1 MVGSSSVAIASGSSI
16 ADRELDALNNNLGNY
31 NNATLTIAR
40 SGGANTSDIFSFGTM
55 ADVTVNNNTLLYG
68 NNVIA
73 NFTNTGGQLQ
83 ITFVSTNGSIANTA
97 LVHEVID
104 AIYYSSSSNSLPS
117 SIALT
122 YTFNDGL
129 GIGSNSVV
137 TGTAMVNIDYPPTI
151 SNSAATAVF
160 VEGLLPVTV
169 SAGISISDPHNLDLL
184 NSGLGNY
191 GGTTL
196 TIARS
201 GGANSQDLFSFGT
214 MSGIT
219 INNSIDTI
227 TAGGHVIANFT
238 NTAGQLQIN
247 FVSANGTIVTKT
259 IINEIADAVQYSNSN
274 GIPPG
279 SINLA
284 YSLNDGLG
292 YGVNSISTINA
303 PVNIYYPP
311 VVNTNASV
319 AASFIVGAS
328 SVAIASGSSIA
339 DRGLDSL
346 NNNLG
351 DYNSS
356 ILTVARSGG
365 ANVNDVFSFGA
376 MADVTV
382 NNNTLLSGGNVIAN
396 FTNLGGQLQIAF
408 VSNNGSIAT
417 TALVHEIVD
426 SIYYQNTAN
435 SPPANVTLAYTFN
448 DGLGFGSNSIAASLA
463 TVDIYSPPTI
473 NNYYAAATFIEGSAP
488 VSISTGVSISDPHEL
503 DGLNSGLGNYG
514 GTTLTVAR
522 SGGANAQDQFSFSF
536 GNTSGI
542 SVNGPG
548 ETITFNGH
556 LIANFTNAA
565 GQLQIN
571 FVSASGAIVTTAIIN
586 EVVDAI
592 QYSNTSNL
600 PYGSINLAYSLND
613 GLGNGANSI
622 ATTDV
627 AVNVVSGSLYYPPDI
642 ENSSA
647 SATFV
652 EGITP
657 VVISTGISIVDP
669 NILDLLDNGLGNY
682 NGTTLTILRSGGSVS
697 DDVFSFNAMANI
709 TVNTINGTI
718 SYNNSV
724 IANFINNNGQLQIH
738 FTSSNGAV
746 VTTALVNEIANG
758 VCYSNSNSTPPDSVT
773 LDYMFD
779 DGMGFGSVTT
789 NATINIEYFPPIVNN
804 SASTAA
810 TFIAGLEP
818 VAISTG
824 ISISASQEL
833 DILNSHLGNYN
844 GASLTVVRAGSAN
857 AQDLFSFGTMADVT
871 VNTTNGTLSAG
882 GHVIA
887 NYTNTA
893 GQLQINFVSTNGSIA
908 TTSLVNEVA
917 NAIQYSNSSSLPPN
931 TVVLSYEFSDG
942 IGVNTVMTN
951 AVVDIMTSYTYH
963 PPVISNSIATA
974 TFIEGG
980 TPVVESGVAIS
991 DPNLLDLFNN
1001 NLGNYN
1007 GTTLTV
1013 ARSGGAN
1020 AEDLLSFGAIAGGV
1034 SVNNNGT
1041 LTING
1046 NVIANFTNT
1055 AGQLQINFV
1064 SAGGTIVTKS
1074 LVNTIVD
1081 AIQYSNSYTAAPG
1094 NITLDYTFND
1104 GISTNSVTT
1113 SAIVDIYYKPSIV
1126 NNGAKVSYI
1135 EGLAPVAINAGIVI
1149 SDPHELDAL
1158 NNGFGDYNGSILTI
1172 ARSGAPNSQD
1182 VFSFG
1187 TISGVTVNSNNLVVN
1202 GNTVATFTNSGGTL
1216 QIHFVSANGTVAT
1229 TSIVNAIVDAIQ
1241 YSNSS
1246 SSPPSSVTLSCQF
1259 NDGIGASSVAVN
1271 QSVNILYYAPTISN
1285 SSSSATYIE
1294 GITPVNI
1301 ALGVTIADP
1310 HELGSLNSGLGNYSG
1325 SSLTVARA
1333 GSANSQDVFSFGNMA
1348 DVTVN
1353 SSNGTLLAGGNVIAN
1368 FTNVNGKLQ
1377 ISFVSNSGSI
1387 STTALVNE
1395 ITDAIQYSNSSH
1407 TPPSSVTL
1415 SYKFSDGIGANSVT
1429 TNATVKIV
1437 YYSPTVSNTSVTA
1450 TFVEG
1455 MASVAIAA
1463 GMVISDSHELDTL
1476 NSGLGNY
1483 NGAMLTIARAGI
1495 ANSQDVF
1502 SFGAMAGVTVNNNTL
1517 VDVHNN
1523 IIANFTNAT
1532 GTLQINFTSNHGS
1545 IATTS
1550 LVNQVVDAIQ
1560 YSTAGYVPSGSVN
1573 LAYTF
1578 NDGIGVNSV
1587 TTNAVIN
1594 IYEPPILGL
1603 TTVGYTEGSTATSIA
1618 SNIFISDAALQALNN
1633 GSGDFSG
1640 SYLTISRT
1648 GGINAHDSFGFG
1660 TIAGGITISGNNL
1673 LDSNHKVIATIDSAT
1688 NPGQLKITFSDVA
1701 GNAVTQTM
1709 VDDVVR
1715 AVTYSTTDTTI
1726 ANGGSAN
1733 LTYVFNDGISGV
1745 SSSTATANVTVNYN
1759 APIANVTSAAA
1770 TYTEAG
1776 TAATIATGVVISD
1789 AALQA
1794 LNNSSGDY
1802 SGSYI
1807 TISRNGGI
1815 NAHDTFGFG
1824 TISGGITQSGNNLLD
1839 SNHNIIASINNTA
1852 NPGQLK
1858 ITFSDTA
1865 GDAVTQTMV
1874 DNIVKAIT
1882 YSTTDATIANN
1893 GTANLTYAFND
1904 GVGGVSSAIAAANVT
1919 VNYNAPTANV
1929 TSAAASY
1936 TEGGTAATVAASVAV
1951 SDAALQV
1958 LNNNAGDYSGSY
1970 ITISRT
1976 GGINAH
1982 DSFGFGTI
1990 SGGITL
1996 ISNNLLDSNHNI
2008 IATIN
2013 NTANPGQLKI
2023 TFSDLAGDAVTQTMV
2038 NNIIQAITYSTTDT
2052 TIANGGS
2059 ANLTYAFNDGV
2070 GGVGSVTATANVTV
2084 NYSVP
2089 TVVAAV
2095 GSANYTEGGAFAS
2108 IATNVNV
2115 SDAALQA
2122 LNNSSGDYSGSYLT
2136 ISRTGGINA
2145 HDSFGFGTIGSG
2157 ITQLGNNLLDANHNI
2172 IATINNTAN
2181 PGQLKITFSDLA
2193 GDAVTQTM
2201 VDNIVKAITYSTT
2214 DTTIANGGS
2223 ANLTYVF
2230 NDGIGGIGSA
2240 TATANVTVNYNA
2252 PTATVTS
2259 AFASYT
2265 GVEPVIV
2272 AAGAAINDV
2281 ALQALNSGLGDYN
2294 GSYITISRS
2303 GGINTHDSFGF
2314 GTINGGITLVSNNLL
2329 DNNHN
2334 IIATIDS
2341 TTNPGQLK
2349 ITFSDTAGDA
2359 VTQTMVDNIAKAI
2372 TYSTTDTT
2380 VVNGGFIELTYA
2392 FNNGVS
2398 GVNSVTANAIVN
2410 YSAPTAVVT
2419 SANAT
2424 YTEGVSATAI
2434 ATSIVISD
2442 TALQSFNNGSGDF
2455 SGAYLT
2461 ISRTSGIN
2469 AHDVFGFG
2477 TIAGGITQVGNNLLD
2492 SNSNI
2497 IASINNTANPGQL
2510 KIAFTDYYGDTVT
2523 QTMVDNIVKAITYS
2537 TTDTTVANNGTVNL
2551 TYELNDGIVGVS
2563 SIIGTANV
2571 TINYNAPVASVT
2583 SAAATYTEAGTAAAV
2598 LSSVTI
2604 SDAALQALNNS
2615 SGDFSGSYIT
2625 ISRTGGINAHDSF
2638 GFGTIA
2644 GGITQVGNNLLD
2656 SNHNIIATINN
2667 TANPGQLKITFSD
2680 LAGDAV
2686 TQTMVDNIIQ
2696 AITYSTTD
2704 TTIANGGSAN
2714 LTYVFNDGVSGV
2726 GSSTA
2731 TANVTVNYNAPTA
2744 NVTSAA
2750 ATYTEAGTAA
2760 TVASGVVISDAALQ
2774 ALDNGLGD
2782 YSGSYITISRTGGI
2796 NLHDLFSVGTIA
2808 GGITRVGN
2816 NLFDSNNDLIATL
2829 DKTTNHGQLK
2839 ITFSDTAGDAVTQTM
2854 VNNIVNAI
2862 TYSTTDT
2869 TIANGSLLGLTYSFN
2884 DGVSGVGSVTTTANV
2899 TVNYSAPTATVTSA
2913 AATYTEGGTAATVAI
2928 NAVISDAALQALNHG
2943 SGDYSGSSLTIAR
2956 TSEINAHDSFGF
2968 GTIDGGITLVGNNL
2982 LDSNSNI
2989 IASINNTANPGQ
3001 LKIMFSDTAGD
3012 AVTQTMVDNIVKAIT
3027 YSTTDTTIVN
3037 GGSVGLTYSFND
3049 GISGVSSATVV
3060 ADVNIN
3066 YNAPVADI
3074 TSAFANYTGTAVD
3087 IATNVVISDAALQ
3100 ALDNGSG
3107 DYNGSYITISRA
3119 GGINANDSFGFSTI
3133 AGGITRVGSSLF
3145 DGNTDLI
3152 ATIDRTTNPGQ
3163 IKITFS
3169 DTAGDAVTQTMV
3181 DNILQAITYRTTD
3194 LTVINGGFV
3203 DLTYA
3208 FNDGVSGV
3216 GSVIANTI
3224 VNYNA
3229 PTATITSAD
3238 TTYTEGNAAVV
3249 VAASVVVTD
3258 AELQE
3263 LNNGSGDYSG
3273 SSLTIARTGG
3283 INANDSFGFGTIDGG
3298 ITLVGNN
3305 LLDSNENIIASINN
3319 TANPGQLKITF
3330 SDTAGDAVTQTMVD
3344 NIVKAITYSTTDL
3357 TVADSGSLSLTYV
3370 FNDGI
3375 SAVSS
3380 AIATANVDIY
3390 NPPVINDLDT
3400 TSANT
3405 YVTGSNTPIVI
3416 DNHITISDVVDDAKN
3431 SGLGDY
3437 NNAQLTIA
3445 RVSGAVSD
3453 DIFNFAAMPDVTVSG
3468 NTLIANGNVI
3478 GEFNDTNGQLQ
3489 INFNSTHGT
3498 VATTNLVNEVVQAI
3512 EYQNTNLN
3520 QSSSIDLAY
3529 MFNDGNGAASYNSV
3543 IADTV
3548 ININSASL
3556 TATAMDVAATSTPI
3570 VVDSNITIASVVNDA
3585 HNSGSGDYNGA
3596 GVTITRTGGANS
3608 DDVFT
3613 FASMTDVE
3621 VAGNTLTTTSGS
3633 VIANFISANGQLEI
3647 NFTSN
3652 HGATASTNLVDEIM
3666 QAVQYQNGNANPP
3679 GSVNLSYTFNDSSN
3693 VVGDDWINTLL
3704 VNSKVVASSANNNI
3718 VDAGVAPVN
3727 TVNELVGNG
3736 QGDQFIFRP
3745 GYNNAEIINFDNTHD
3760 QIDLTAFGLSGINDP
3775 NLHITTI
3782 GNHTNITVTGGGVSI
3797 SLENDINQLHN
3808 NNFIF

>member
-1 MVGSSSVAIASGSSI
+1 M
-16 ADRELDALNNNLGNY
+16 
-31 NNATLTIAR
+31 
-40 SGGANTSDIFSFGTM
+40 
-55 ADVTVNNNTLLYG
+55 
-68 NNVIA
+68 
-73 NFTNTGGQLQ
+73 
-83 ITFVSTNGSIANTA
+83 
-97 LVHEVID
+97 
-104 AIYYSSSSNSLPS
+104 
-117 SIALT
+117 
-122 YTFNDGL
+122 
-129 GIGSNSVV
+129 
-137 TGTAMVNIDYPPTI
+137 
-151 SNSAATAVF
+151 
-160 VEGLLPVTV
+160 
-169 SAGISISDPHNLDLL
+169 
-184 NSGLGNY
+184 
-191 GGTTL
+191 
-196 TIARS
+196 
-201 GGANSQDLFSFGT
+201 
-214 MSGIT
+214 
-219 INNSIDTI
+219 
-227 TAGGHVIANFT
+227 
-238 NTAGQLQIN
+238 
-247 FVSANGTIVTKT
+247 
-259 IINEIADAVQYSNSN
+259 
-274 GIPPG
+274 
-279 SINLA
+279 
-284 YSLNDGLG
+284 
-292 YGVNSISTINA
+292 
-303 PVNIYYPP
+303 
-311 VVNTNASV
+311 
-319 AASFIVGAS
+319 
-328 SVAIASGSSIA
+328 
-339 DRGLDSL
+339 
-346 NNNLG
+346 
-351 DYNSS
+351 
-356 ILTVARSGG
+356 
-365 ANVNDVFSFGA
+365 
-376 MADVTV
+376 
-382 NNNTLLSGGNVIAN
+382 
-396 FTNLGGQLQIAF
+396 
-408 VSNNGSIAT
+408 
-417 TALVHEIVD
+417 
-426 SIYYQNTAN
+426 
-435 SPPANVTLAYTFN
+435 
-448 DGLGFGSNSIAASLA
+448 
-463 TVDIYSPPTI
+463 
-473 NNYYAAATFIEGSAP
+473 
-488 VSISTGVSISDPHEL
+488 
-503 DGLNSGLGNYG
+503 
-514 GTTLTVAR
+514 
-522 SGGANAQDQFSFSF
+522 
-536 GNTSGI
+536 
-542 SVNGPG
+542 
-548 ETITFNGH
+548 
-556 LIANFTNAA
+556 
-565 GQLQIN
+565 
-571 FVSASGAIVTTAIIN
+571 
-586 EVVDAI
+586 
-592 QYSNTSNL
+592 
-600 PYGSINLAYSLND
+600 
-613 GLGNGANSI
+613 
-622 ATTDV
+622 
-627 AVNVVSGSLYYPPDI
+627 
-642 ENSSA
+642 
-647 SATFV
+647 
-652 EGITP
+652 
-657 VVISTGISIVDP
+657 
-669 NILDLLDNGLGNY
+669 
-682 NGTTLTILRSGGSVS
+682 
-697 DDVFSFNAMANI
+697 
-709 TVNTINGTI
+709 
-718 SYNNSV
+718 
-724 IANFINNNGQLQIH
+724 
-738 FTSSNGAV
+738 
-746 VTTALVNEIANG
+746 
-758 VCYSNSNSTPPDSVT
+758 
-773 LDYMFD
+773 
-779 DGMGFGSVTT
+779 
-789 NATINIEYFPPIVNN
+789 
-804 SASTAA
+804 
-810 TFIAGLEP
+810 
-818 VAISTG
+818 
-824 ISISASQEL
+824 
-833 DILNSHLGNYN
+833 
-844 GASLTVVRAGSAN
+844 
-857 AQDLFSFGTMADVT
+857 
-871 VNTTNGTLSAG
+871 
-882 GHVIA
+882 
-887 NYTNTA
+887 
-893 GQLQINFVSTNGSIA
+893 
-908 TTSLVNEVA
+908 
-917 NAIQYSNSSSLPPN
+917 
-931 TVVLSYEFSDG
+931 
-942 IGVNTVMTN
+942 
-951 AVVDIMTSYTYH
+951 
-963 PPVISNSIATA
+963 
-974 TFIEGG
+974 
-980 TPVVESGVAIS
+980 
-991 DPNLLDLFNN
+991 
-1001 NLGNYN
+1001 
-1007 GTTLTV
+1007 
-1013 ARSGGAN
+1013 
-1020 AEDLLSFGAIAGGV
+1020 
-1034 SVNNNGT
+1034 
-1041 LTING
+1041 
-1046 NVIANFTNT
+1046 
-1055 AGQLQINFV
+1055 
-1064 SAGGTIVTKS
+1064 
-1074 LVNTIVD
+1074 
-1081 AIQYSNSYTAAPG
+1081 
-1094 NITLDYTFND
+1094 
-1104 GISTNSVTT
+1104 
-1113 SAIVDIYYKPSIV
+1113 
-1126 NNGAKVSYI
+1126 
-1135 EGLAPVAINAGIVI
+1135 
-1149 SDPHELDAL
+1149 
-1158 NNGFGDYNGSILTI
+1158 
-1172 ARSGAPNSQD
+1172 
-1182 VFSFG
+1182 
-1187 TISGVTVNSNNLVVN
+1187 
-1202 GNTVATFTNSGGTL
+1202 

-1259 NDGIGASSVAVN
+1259 NDGIGAGSVAVN

-1353 SSNGTLLAGGNVIAN
+1353 SSNGTLLVGGNVIAN

-1415 SYKFSDGIGANSVT
+1415 SYKFSDGIGANSMT

-1437 YYSPTVSNTSVTA
+1437 YYSPTFSNTSATA

-1455 MASVAIAA
+1455 MAPVAIAA

-1476 NSGLGNY
+1476 NNGLGNY

-1603 TTVGYTEGSTATSIA
+1603 TTVGYTEGSTATAIA

-1673 LDSNHKVIATIDSAT
+1673 LDSNHKVIATIDSTT

-1701 GNAVTQTM
+1701 GDAVTQTM

-1715 AVTYSTTDTTI
+1715 AVTYITTDTTI
-1726 ANGGSAN
+1726 ANNGYAS
-1733 LTYVFNDGISGV
+1733 LSYVFNDGISGV
-1745 SSSTATANVTVNYN
+1745 GSSTATANVTVNYN
-1759 APIANVTSAAA
+1759 APTANVTSAAA

-1824 TISGGITQSGNNLLD
+1824 TISGGITQVGNNLLD
-1839 SNHNIIASINNTA
+1839 SNSNIIASINNTT

-1858 ITFSDTA
+1858 ITFSDAA
-1865 GDAVTQTMV
+1865 GDAVTQAMV

-1893 GTANLTYAFND
+1893 GIANLTFAFND
-1904 GVGGVSSAIAAANVT
+1904 GIGGVSSAIAAANVT
-1919 VNYNAPTANV
+1919 INYSTPTATV
-1929 TSAAASY
+1929 TSAAATY
-1936 TEGGTAATVAASVAV
+1936 TEGGTSATVASSIAI
-1951 SDAALQV
+1951 SDAALQA
-1958 LNNNAGDYSGSY
+1958 LNNSSGDYSGSY

-1976 GGINAH
+1976 GGINTHDSFGFSTIAGGITQSGNNLLDSNSNIIATINTTSNPGQLKIIFSDAAGDMVTQTMVDNIVKAITYSTTDMTIVDNGTTNLTYAFNDGIGGVSSVTATANVTVNYSAPTVMVNSANATYTEAGIAATVAINAIINDATLQALNNGSGDYSGSYITISRTGGINFH

-1990 SGGITL
+1990 AGGIVQNG
-1996 ISNNLLDSNHNI
+1996 NNLIDSNYHI

-2023 TFSDLAGDAVTQTMV
+2023 TFSDTAGDMVTQM
-2038 NNIIQAITYSTTDT
+2038 
-2052 TIANGGS
+2052 
-2059 ANLTYAFNDGV
+2059 
-2070 GGVGSVTATANVTV
+2070 
-2084 NYSVP
+2084 
-2089 TVVAAV
+2089 
-2095 GSANYTEGGAFAS
+2095 
-2108 IATNVNV
+2108 
-2115 SDAALQA
+2115 
-2122 LNNSSGDYSGSYLT
+2122 
-2136 ISRTGGINA
+2136 
-2145 HDSFGFGTIGSG
+2145 
-2157 ITQLGNNLLDANHNI
+2157 
-2172 IATINNTAN
+2172 
-2181 PGQLKITFSDLA
+2181 
-2193 GDAVTQTM
+2193 M

-2214 DTTIANGGS
+2214 DTTIAKNGT
-2223 ANLTYVF
+2223 ANLTYAF
-2230 NDGIGGIGSA
+2230 NDGISGVSSV
-2240 TATANVTVNYNA
+2240 TTTANVTVNYNA
-2252 PTATVTS
+2252 PTASVTS

-2265 GVEPVIV
+2265 GVEPVTV
-2272 AAGAAINDV
+2272 AAGAAINDA

-2303 GGINTHDSFGF
+2303 GGINSHDSFGF

-2349 ITFSDTAGDA
+2349 ITFSDAVGDA
-2359 VTQTMVDNIAKAI
+2359 VTQTMVDNIVKAI

-2380 VVNGGFIELTYA
+2380 VANGGFIELTYA
-2392 FNNGVS
+2392 FNDGVS

-2410 YSAPTAVVT
+2410 YSAPTANVT
-2419 SANAT
+2419 STSAT
-2424 YTEGVSATAI
+2424 YTEGVSAATAI
-2434 ATSIVISD
+2434 ATNIVISD
-2442 TALQSFNNGSGDF
+2442 TALQSFNSGAGDF

-2461 ISRTSGIN
+2461 ISRTGGIN
-2469 AHDVFGFG
+2469 AHDSFGFG
-2477 TIAGGITQVGNNLLD
+2477 TIDGGITLVGNNLLD
-2492 SNSNI
+2492 SNNNI

-2510 KIAFTDYYGDTVT
+2510 KITFTDYYGDAVT

-2537 TTDTTVANNGTVNL
+2537 TIDTTVANNGTVNL

-2563 SIIGTANV
+2563 SIIANANV

-2583 SAAATYTEAGTAAAV
+2583 SAAATYTEGGTAALVATNV
-2598 LSSVTI
+2598 VI
-2604 SDAALQALNNS
+2604 SDTALQALNNS
-2615 SGDFSGSYIT
+2615 SGDYSGSYLT
-2625 ISRTGGINAHDSF
+2625 ISRTGGINVHDAF

-2644 GGITQVGNNLLD
+2644 GGITQVGNNVLD
-2656 SNHNIIATINN
+2656 SNGNIIASINN

-2680 LAGDAV
+2680 TAGDTV
-2686 TQTMVDNIIQ
+2686 TQTMVDNIVQ

-2704 TTIANGGSAN
+2704 TTIANAGSVG
-2714 LTYVFNDGVSGV
+2714 LIYSFNDGVSGV
-2726 GSSTA
+2726 SVATA
-2731 TANVTVNYNAPTA
+2731 TANVTINYNTPVAT
-2744 NVTSAA
+2744 VTSAA
-2750 ATYTEAGTAA
+2750 STYTEGGTAA
-2760 TVASGVVISDAALQ
+2760 IVASGVIISDAALQ

-2782 YSGSYITISRTGGI
+2782 YSGSYITISRTSGI
-2796 NLHDLFSVGTIA
+2796 NAHDLFSVGTIA

-2816 NLFDSNNDLIATL
+2816 NLFDSNSDLIATI
-2829 DKTTNHGQLK
+2829 DRTTNHGQMK

-2869 TIANGSLLGLTYSFN
+2869 TIANGSSLGLTYSFN
-2884 DGVSGVGSVTTTANV
+2884 DGVSGVGSATTTANV
-2899 TVNYSAPTATVTSA
+2899 TVNYSALTATITSA

-2943 SGDYSGSSLTIAR
+2943 SGDYSGS
-2956 TSEINAHDSFGF
+2956 
-2968 GTIDGGITLVGNNL
+2968 
-2982 LDSNSNI
+2982 
-2989 IASINNTANPGQ
+2989 
-3001 LKIMFSDTAGD
+3001 
-3012 AVTQTMVDNIVKAIT
+3012 
-3027 YSTTDTTIVN
+3027 
-3037 GGSVGLTYSFND
+3037 
-3049 GISGVSSATVV
+3049 
-3060 ADVNIN
+3060 
-3066 YNAPVADI
+3066 
-3074 TSAFANYTGTAVD
+3074 
-3087 IATNVVISDAALQ
+3087 
-3100 ALDNGSG
+3100 
-3107 DYNGSYITISRA
+3107 YITISRTS
-3119 GGINANDSFGFSTI
+3119 GINAH
-3133 AGGITRVGSSLF
+3133 
-3145 DGNTDLI
+3145 
-3152 ATIDRTTNPGQ
+3152 
-3163 IKITFS
+3163 
-3169 DTAGDAVTQTMV
+3169 
-3181 DNILQAITYRTTD
+3181 
-3194 LTVINGGFV
+3194 
-3203 DLTYA
+3203 
-3208 FNDGVSGV
+3208 
-3216 GSVIANTI
+3216 
-3224 VNYNA
+3224 
-3229 PTATITSAD
+3229 
-3238 TTYTEGNAAVV
+3238 
-3249 VAASVVVTD
+3249 
-3258 AELQE
+3258 
-3263 LNNGSGDYSG
+3263 
-3273 SSLTIARTGG
+3273 
-3283 INANDSFGFGTIDGG
+3283 DSFGFGTIDGG

-3344 NIVKAITYSTTDL
+3344 NIVRAITYDTTDL
-3357 TVADSGSLSLTYV
+3357 TVADSGPLSLTYV

-3390 NPPVINDLDT
+3390 NPPIINNLDAT
-3400 TSANT
+3400 AANT

-3445 RVSGAVSD
+3445 RVGGAVSD

-3478 GEFNDTNGQLQ
+3478 GEFTDTNGQLQ

-3520 QSSSIDLAY
+3520 QSTNSIDLAY

-3782 GNHTNITVTGGGVSI
+3782 GNHTNITITGGNVSI